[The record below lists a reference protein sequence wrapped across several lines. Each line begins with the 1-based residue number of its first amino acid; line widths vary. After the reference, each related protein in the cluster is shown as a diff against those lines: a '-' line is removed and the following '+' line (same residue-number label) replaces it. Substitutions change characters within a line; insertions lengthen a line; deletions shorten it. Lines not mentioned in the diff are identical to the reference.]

1 MGQQP
6 NIELEIS
13 DLPRPT
19 ARPAP
24 ARRWSP
30 SRPGEMTSPQEV
42 PWGGAFGTTGPD
54 TGYALKLI
62 GQRDVVLAHG
72 EHRANAEAAI
82 AAVAGARA
90 SHFGRAPTAED
101 IDVALI
107 LFGYDDRELPAD
119 LVASLANDRVEWFAN
134 VGQNTAK
141 LRGVVAAIP
150 LTVLASKPGAV
161 RAQMATGR
169 RLIQR

>member
-6 NIELEIS
+6 NIELEIA
-13 DLPRPT
+13 DLPRPR
-19 ARPAP
+19 AHPAA
-24 ARRWSP
+24 ARRWTP
-30 SRPGEMTSPQEV
+30 SRPGEMSGPHDV

-54 TGYALKLI
+54 TGYALSLI
-62 GQRDVVLAHG
+62 GQRELVLAHG

-90 SHFGRAPTAED
+90 SHYGRAPTGED
-101 IDVALI
+101 VDVALI

-119 LVASLANDRVEWFAN
+119 LAASLAADRVDWFAN
-134 VGQNTAK
+134 VAHDATK

-150 LTVLASKPGAV
+150 LNVLASKPGAV

>member
-6 NIELEIS
+6 NIELEIA

-30 SRPGEMTSPQEV
+30 QRPGEMLTPDDV

-54 TGYALKLI
+54 TGYALRLI
-62 GQRDVVLAHG
+62 GERELILAPG
-72 EHRANAEAAI
+72 EHRANAEAAV

-90 SHFGRAPTAED
+90 SRFGRSPTAED
-101 IDVALI
+101 LNVALV
-107 LFGYDDRELPAD
+107 LFGYDTTDLPDD
-119 LVASLANDRVEWFAN
+119 LVASLAADRVEWFAN
-134 VGQNTAK
+134 VGHDSVK
-141 LRGVVAAIP
+141 LRPVVAAIP
-150 LTVLASKPGAV
+150 LNVLESKSGAV

-169 RLIQR
+169 RLIQL

>member
-1 MGQQP
+1 
-6 NIELEIS
+6 
-13 DLPRPT
+13 
-19 ARPAP
+19 
-24 ARRWSP
+24 
-30 SRPGEMTSPQEV
+30 MTSPQEV

-54 TGYALKLI
+54 TGYALRLS

>member
-6 NIELEIS
+6 NIELEIA

-30 SRPGEMTSPQEV
+30 SRPGEMNTPEDV

-54 TGYALKLI
+54 TGYALSLV
-62 GQRDVVLAHG
+62 GQRDLVLAHG

-82 AAVAGARA
+82 AAVAGTARFA
-90 SHFGRAPTAED
+90 FQER
-101 IDVALI
+101 L
-107 LFGYDDRELPAD
+107 R
-119 LVASLANDRVEWFAN
+119 RV
-134 VGQNTAK
+134 
-141 LRGVVAAIP
+141 RMSMSP
-150 LTVLASKPGAV
+150 
-161 RAQMATGR
+161 
-169 RLIQR
+169 

>member
-54 TGYALKLI
+54 TGYALRLI

-101 IDVALI
+101 IDDALI
-107 LFGYDDRELPAD
+107 LFGYDDLELPAD